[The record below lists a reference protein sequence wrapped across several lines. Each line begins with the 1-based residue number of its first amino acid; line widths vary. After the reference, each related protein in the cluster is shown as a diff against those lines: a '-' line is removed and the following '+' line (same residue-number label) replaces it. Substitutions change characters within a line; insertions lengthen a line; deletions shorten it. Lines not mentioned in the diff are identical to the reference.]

1 MSGVIQNGVLS
12 TCQDISLSFTKNSV
26 PPVVHVKQY
35 ERRSR
40 KIRCTLFSGKAEYSI
55 PSNITF
61 VCSGTRPDGGVFIYK
76 TTDQSNSVIDKE
88 DNKVLLSITEYM
100 TDIAGE
106 FPVDITLTD
115 SNGDIL
121 RTFSF
126 ILSVE
131 PCAAKEGKALTRPF
145 SEALS
150 AAADGLFTVFITED
164 GYFAINTDDG
174 TIIPTGTKAD
184 IVDIIHSEL
193 VDASIN
199 NNGIMSYETASRYG
213 LRFGMTDAGEIYMIY
228 REGI

>member
-1 MSGVIQNGVLS
+1 MSGIIQNGLLS
-12 TCQDISLSFTKNSV
+12 AYIDINLSFTKNSV
-26 PPVVHVKQY
+26 PPIVHVKQF
-35 ERRSR
+35 ERKSR
-40 KIRCTLFSGKAEYSI
+40 KVRCALYAGKNEYTI
-55 PSNITF
+55 PSGISF
-61 VCSGTRPDGGVFIYK
+61 ICSGTRPDGVMFIY
-76 TTDQSNSVIDKE
+76 TTMDQNNTVIDSV
-88 DNKVLLSITEYM
+88 DNRVIVVITEKM

-106 FPVDITLTD
+106 YPIDITLTD
-115 SNGDIL
+115 SSGDIL

-126 ILSVE
+126 VLSIE

-199 NNGIMSYETASRYG
+199 NNGIMPYETASRYG
-213 LRFGMTDAGEIYMIY
+213 LRFGMTDAGEIYVIY